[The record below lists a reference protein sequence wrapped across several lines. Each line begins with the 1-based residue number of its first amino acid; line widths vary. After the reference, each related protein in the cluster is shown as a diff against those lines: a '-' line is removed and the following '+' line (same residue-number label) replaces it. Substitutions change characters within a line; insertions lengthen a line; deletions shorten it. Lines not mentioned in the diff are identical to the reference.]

1 MNRNNAVNYPE
12 QYRTDLLSA
21 VSAVDLAPVRRVI
34 DVLVEARA
42 LNQRIFVCA
51 SGASASLGGQLLCEL
66 VMGGA
71 YNRSERFRILAL
83 PDSCLVAR
91 TEPDDFAKENFFVEQ
106 LKNVLEYGDVVM
118 GISSTGNPAKILRA
132 LEYATRI
139 GCLKIAI
146 TGSEGH
152 KVASLAD
159 IHIPLPSAHPASVE
173 DSLIIV
179 CRMIGNAILHA
190 GSC

>member
-12 QYRTDLLSA
+12 QYRIDLLSA
-21 VSAVDLAPVRRVI
+21 VSAVDLAPVRRAI

-66 VMGGA
+66 VKGGA

-83 PDSCLVAR
+83 PDHVLDGR
-91 TEPDDFAKENFFVEQ
+91 TEPDDLAKEYIFVEQ
-106 LKNVLEYGDVVM
+106 LKNVLEYGDVVI

-132 LEYATRI
+132 LEYAARI
-139 GCLKIAI
+139 GCMKVAI
-146 TGSEGH
+146 TGFDGH
-152 KVASLAD
+152 KVAALAD
-159 IHIPLPSAHPASVE
+159 IHILLPAAHPVSVE

-190 GSC
+190 ING